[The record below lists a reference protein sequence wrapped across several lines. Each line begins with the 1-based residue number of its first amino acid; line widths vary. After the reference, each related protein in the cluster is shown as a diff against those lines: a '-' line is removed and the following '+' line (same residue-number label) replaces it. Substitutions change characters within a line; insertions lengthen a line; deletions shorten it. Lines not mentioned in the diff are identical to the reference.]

1 MDFIAVAQQCA
12 PHVHVTTL
20 TAIVRQESGFNP
32 FAIGVVGNFLVRQPK
47 TKQEA
52 VATARDLVAKGWNI
66 SVGIAQVNWSNLAKY
81 GLDENTAFD
90 PCPNLRAGGEILS
103 ECYDRALR
111 KHDGREQNALR
122 AALSCYFSGNF
133 QTGIKSGYVQSVVAN
148 STKPA
153 QKIRYLQTAAVGG
166 LPQTQQSG
174 R

>member
-20 TAIVRQESGFNP
+20 KALVRQESGFNP
-32 FAIGVVGNFLVRQPK
+32 FAIGVVGGALERQPK

-52 VATARDLVAKGWNI
+52 IATALALRAAGWNI
-66 SVGIAQVNWSNLAKY
+66 SVGIAQVNWKNFAKY
-81 GLDENTAFD
+81 GLDWNTAFD
-90 PCPNLRAGGEILS
+90 PCPNLRAGGDILS
-103 ECYDRALR
+103 ECYGRAMRKHNGHEQSALR
-111 KHDGREQNALR
+111 S
-122 AALSCYFSGNF
+122 ALSCYFSGNF
-133 QTGIKSGYVQSVVAN
+133 STGFRSGYVQSVVAN

-153 QKIRYLQTAAVGG
+153 QKIRYIQTASIGG

>member
-1 MDFIAVAQQCA
+1 MDFIAVAHQCA

-20 TAIVRQESGFNP
+20 AAIVRQESGYNP
-32 FAIGVVGNFLVRQPK
+32 FAIGVVGGALVRQPT

-52 VATARDLVAKGWNI
+52 LVTARALVAKGWNI
-66 SVGIAQVNWSNLAKY
+66 SVGIGQVNWSNLAKY
-81 GLDENTAFD
+81 GLTDDSAFD
-90 PCPNLRAGGEILS
+90 PCPNLRATADILS
-103 ECYDRALR
+103 ECYNRALR
-111 KHDGREQNALR
+111 QDSREQNALR

-133 QTGIKSGYVQSVVAN
+133 STGFRSGYVRSVVAN

-153 QKIRYLQTAAVGG
+153 QKIRYLQPLAAGG

>member
-20 TAIVRQESGFNP
+20 QAIVRQESGYNP
-32 FAIGVVGNFLVRQPK
+32 FAIGVVGGRLERQPRSK
-47 TKQEA
+47 GEA
-52 VATARDLVAKGWNI
+52 LATIRALKSGGWNF
-66 SVGIAQVNWSNLAKY
+66 SVGIAQVNHRNWAAY
-81 GLDENTAFD
+81 GLDEHTVFD
-90 PCPNLRAGGEILS
+90 PCQNLRAGAGILS
-103 ECYDRALR
+103 ECYGRAMR
-111 KHDGREQNALR
+111 KHDGREQHALR

-133 QTGIKSGYVQSVVAN
+133 TTGFRTGYVQSVVAN

-153 QKIRYLQTAAVGG
+153 QKIRYLQNAAVGG